1 MAGLNPGELAKATP
15 NGVQRSVT
23 RTIGQA
29 VDGLVVKALK
39 TWDMVRPGERI
50 LMGASG
56 GKDSAILA
64 RDLALKKRQGRLDAE
79 LVGLH
84 LRNDFTPDTL
94 TDRLAA
100 EYADWGVPLVIKDV
114 AVEGRLKPGRK
125 MNCYWCST
133 QRRTE
138 LIRYAMAEGFTAL
151 ALGHH
156 LDDVL
161 ETLFMNMM
169 RKGELSTMPPVVHYR
184 KYPLRVIRP
193 LYLVEEKQIVE
204 LAGALGILSS
214 TCTCGYNDH
223 SARKHTRE
231 RIEALTGGSSDAKR
245 NILES
250 LRHVNAEYL
259 PG

>member
-1 MAGLNPGELAKATP
+1 M
-15 NGVQRSVT
+15 T
-23 RTIGQA
+23 RTIEQA
-29 VDGLVVKALK
+29 VDGLIVKALK
-39 TWDMVRPGERI
+39 TWDLVKPGERVLI
-50 LMGASG
+50 GASG

-64 RDLALKKRQGRLDAE
+64 RALALMKKQGRLDAE

-84 LRNDFTPDTL
+84 IRNDFTPDAL
-94 TDRLAA
+94 SARLAA
-100 EYADWGVPLVIKDV
+100 EYEGWGVPLVVKDV

-125 MNCYWCST
+125 LNCYWCST

-138 LIRYAMAEGFTAL
+138 LIRYAMAEGFSAV

-169 RKGELSTMPPVVHYR
+169 RKGELSTMPPVVNYR

-204 LAGALGILSS
+204 LATSLGLISA
-214 TCTCGYNDH
+214 TCSCGYNDH
-223 SARKHTRE
+223 SERDRTRG
-231 RIEALTGGSSDAKR
+231 RIEALTGGSSDVKR

-250 LRHVNAEYL
+250 LRHVNSEYL
-259 PG
+259 PA

>member
-1 MAGLNPGELAKATP
+1 MERAS
-15 NGVQRSVT
+15 GVQRPVT
-23 RTIGQA
+23 RTIEQA
-29 VDGLVVKALK
+29 VDGLIVKALK
-39 TWDMVRPGERI
+39 TWDMIRPGERI
-50 LMGASG
+50 LIGASG
-56 GKDSAILA
+56 GKDSAVMA

-84 LRNDFTPDTL
+84 VRNDFSPHAL
-94 TDRLAA
+94 SDRLAA
-100 EYADWGVPLVIKDV
+100 EYESWGVPLVIIDV
-114 AVEGRLKPGRK
+114 AVEGRLKPGRS

-138 LIRYAMAEGFTAL
+138 LIRYAMAQGFSAV

-161 ETLFMNMM
+161 ETLFMNML
-169 RKGELSTMPPVVHYR
+169 RKSELSTMPPVVEYH

-193 LYLVEEKQIVE
+193 LYLVEEKQIIE
-204 LAGALGILSS
+204 LATKLGFVSS

-223 SARKHTRE
+223 SE
-231 RIEALTGGSSDAKR
+231 RDRVRDRVEALTGGSSDAKR
-245 NILES
+245 NIVES
-250 LRHVNAEYL
+250 LRHINAEYL

>member
-1 MAGLNPGELAKATP
+1 
-15 NGVQRSVT
+15 VT
-23 RTIGQA
+23 RTIEHV

-39 TWDMVRPGERI
+39 TWNLVKPGERVLI
-50 LMGASG
+50 GASG
-56 GKDSAILA
+56 GKDSAVMA
-64 RDLALKKRQGRLDAE
+64 RGLALMKKQGRLDAE

-84 LRNDFTPDTL
+84 IRNDFSPDTL
-94 TDRLAA
+94 SERLAA
-100 EYADWGVPLVIKDV
+100 EYEAWGVPLVILDV
-114 AVEGRLKPGRK
+114 AVLGRLKPGRT

-138 LIRYAMAEGFTAL
+138 LIRYAMAHGFGAV

-161 ETLFMNMM
+161 ETLFMNML
-169 RKGELSTMPPVVHYR
+169 RKGELSTMPPVVNYH

-204 LAGALGILSS
+204 LATELGFISS
-214 TCTCGYNDH
+214 TCSCGYNDH
-223 SARKHTRE
+223 SDRDRVRN

>member
-1 MAGLNPGELAKATP
+1 M
-15 NGVQRSVT
+15 T
-23 RTIGQA
+23 RTIEQA
-29 VDGLVVKALK
+29 VDGLIVKALK
-39 TWDMVRPGERI
+39 TWNLVKPGERVLI
-50 LMGASG
+50 GASG
-56 GKDSAILA
+56 GKDSAVMA
-64 RDLALKKRQGRLDAE
+64 RALALMKKQGRLDAE

-84 LRNDFTPDTL
+84 IRNDFSPHEL
-94 TDRLAA
+94 SERLAV
-100 EYADWGVPLVIKDV
+100 EYEGWGIPLVVKDV

-138 LIRYAMAEGFTAL
+138 LIRYAMAEGFSAV

-169 RKGELSTMPPVVHYR
+169 RKGELSTMPPVVNYR

-204 LAGALGILSS
+204 LATSLGLISA

-223 SARKHTRE
+223 SARDSTRE
-231 RIEALTGGSSDAKR
+231 RVEALTGGSSDVKR

-259 PG
+259 PA

>member
-1 MAGLNPGELAKATP
+1 ME
-15 NGVQRSVT
+15 Q
-23 RTIGQA
+23 I
-29 VDGLVVKALK
+29 VDGLIVKALK
-39 TWDMVRPGERI
+39 TWDMINPGERI
-50 LMGASG
+50 LLGASG

-94 TDRLAA
+94 TERLAE
-100 EYADWGVPLVIKDV
+100 EYAGWGVPLVVKDV

-138 LIRYAMAEGFTAL
+138 LIRYAISEGFSSV

-169 RKGELSTMPPVVHYR
+169 QKGELSTMPPVVQYH
-184 KYPLRVIRP
+184 KYPLRIIRP
-193 LYLVEEKQIVE
+193 LYLVEERQIIE
-204 LAGALGILSS
+204 LATNLGIITA

-231 RIEALTGGSSDAKR
+231 RIEALTGGNPDAKR
-245 NILES
+245 AILES
-250 LRHVNAEYL
+250 LRHVNSEYL

>member
-1 MAGLNPGELAKATP
+1 MEQ
-15 NGVQRSVT
+15 V
-23 RTIGQA
+23 
-29 VDGLVVKALK
+29 VDGLIVKALK
-39 TWDMVRPGERI
+39 TWDMIKPGERI
-50 LMGASG
+50 LLGASG

-64 RDLALKKRQGRLDAE
+64 RDLALKKRHGRLDAE

-94 TDRLAA
+94 TERLAE
-100 EYADWGVPLVIKDV
+100 EYAGWGVPLVVKDV

-138 LIRYAMAEGFTAL
+138 LIRYAISEGFSSV

-169 RKGELSTMPPVVHYR
+169 QKGELPGGRTADNRTGNQSWNHYGNVYVR
-184 KYPLRVIRP
+184 LQRP
-193 LYLVEEKQIVE
+193 LGTEAHARAYR
-204 LAGALGILSS
+204 GA
-214 TCTCGYNDH
+214 D
-223 SARKHTRE
+223 RWQ
-231 RIEALTGGSSDAKR
+231 
-245 NILES
+245 
-250 LRHVNAEYL
+250 
-259 PG
+259 PGR

>member
-1 MAGLNPGELAKATP
+1 M
-15 NGVQRSVT
+15 T
-23 RTIGQA
+23 RTMEQV
-29 VDGLVVKALK
+29 VDGLVFKALK
-39 TWDMVRPGERI
+39 TWDMIRPGERI
-50 LMGASG
+50 LLGASG

-84 LRNDFTPDTL
+84 IRNDFTPDTL
-94 TDRLAA
+94 TGRLAE
-100 EYADWGVPLVIKDV
+100 EYAGWGVPLVIKDV

-138 LIRYAMAEGFTAL
+138 LIRFAMAEGFTAV

-169 RKGELSTMPPVVHYR
+169 RKGELSTMPPVVNYK

-193 LYLVEEKQIVE
+193 LYLVEEKQIIE
-204 LAGALGILSS
+204 LAASLGILSS

>member
-1 MAGLNPGELAKATP
+1 MEQ
-15 NGVQRSVT
+15 V
-23 RTIGQA
+23 
-29 VDGLVVKALK
+29 VDGLIVKALK
-39 TWDMVRPGERI
+39 TWDMIKPGERI
-50 LMGASG
+50 LLGASG

-64 RDLALKKRQGRLDAE
+64 RDLAHKKQQGRLDAE

-94 TDRLAA
+94 TERLAE
-100 EYADWGVPLVIKDV
+100 EYAGWGVPLVVKDV

-138 LIRYAMAEGFTAL
+138 LIRYAISEGFSSV

-169 RKGELSTMPPVVHYR
+169 QKGELSTMPPVVQYH
-184 KYPLRVIRP
+184 KYPLRIIRP
-193 LYLVEEKQIVE
+193 LYLVEERQIIE
-204 LAGALGILSS
+204 LATNLGIITA

-231 RIEALTGGSSDAKR
+231 RIEALTGGNPDAKR
-245 NILES
+245 AILES
-250 LRHVNAEYL
+250 LRHVNSEYL